1 MKSPNERQRAY
12 RERRK
17 EHKNAG
23 LTKLKILASAT
34 TVKRLD
40 ILSEIDNIDVG
51 NVLGQ
56 AVELIWT
63 QRFGNAEI
71 APANAAKLEKPEK
84 EKAEKPEKPEKPE
97 KSEKKR
103 EKRKQRKKR
112 KREKEK
118 KRKREG
124 ERAKPE
130 KPEKPEKEKAAKPE
144 KPKTKSVKPKGKSES
159 ENPILA
165 AEN

>member
-1 MKSPNERQRAY
+1 MKSPKERQHAY
-12 RERRK
+12 REQRK

-71 APANAAKLEKPEK
+71 APAKAAKLEKPEK
-84 EKAEKPEKPEKPE
+84 EKAAKLEKPEKEKAAKLEKSEKPEKPE
-97 KSEKKR
+97 KSEKL
-103 EKRKQRKKR
+103 
-112 KREKEK
+112 
-118 KRKREG
+118 
-124 ERAKPE
+124 
-130 KPEKPEKEKAAKPE
+130 EKEKAAKPE

-165 AEN
+165 AKH

>member
-1 MKSPNERQRAY
+1 MKSPKERQRAY
-12 RERRK
+12 REQRK

-71 APANAAKLEKPEK
+71 APAKAAKL
-84 EKAEKPEKPEKPE
+84 
-97 KSEKKR
+97 
-103 EKRKQRKKR
+103 
-112 KREKEK
+112 
-118 KRKREG
+118 
-124 ERAKPE
+124 
-130 KPEKPEKEKAAKPE
+130 EKPEKEKAAKPE

-165 AEN
+165 AKH

>member
-1 MKSPNERQRAY
+1 MKSPKERQHAY
-12 RERRK
+12 REQRK

-71 APANAAKLEKPEK
+71 APAKAAKLEKLEK
-84 EKAEKPEKPEKPE
+84 EKAAKLEKPEKPEKPE
-97 KSEKKR
+97 KSEKL
-103 EKRKQRKKR
+103 
-112 KREKEK
+112 
-118 KRKREG
+118 
-124 ERAKPE
+124 
-130 KPEKPEKEKAAKPE
+130 EKEKAAKPE

-165 AEN
+165 AKH

>member
-1 MKSPNERQRAY
+1 MKSPKERQHAY
-12 RERRK
+12 REQRK

-71 APANAAKLEKPEK
+71 APAKAAKLEKPEK
-84 EKAEKPEKPEKPE
+84 EKAAKLEKPEKEKAAKLEKPEKEKAAKLEKSEKPEKPE
-97 KSEKKR
+97 KSEKL
-103 EKRKQRKKR
+103 
-112 KREKEK
+112 
-118 KRKREG
+118 
-124 ERAKPE
+124 
-130 KPEKPEKEKAAKPE
+130 EKEKAAKPE

-165 AEN
+165 AKH

>member
-1 MKSPNERQRAY
+1 MKSPKERQHAY
-12 RERRK
+12 REQRK

-71 APANAAKLEKPEK
+71 APAKAAKLEKPEK
-84 EKAEKPEKPEKPE
+84 EKAAKLEKPEKPEKPE
-97 KSEKKR
+97 KSEKL
-103 EKRKQRKKR
+103 
-112 KREKEK
+112 
-118 KRKREG
+118 
-124 ERAKPE
+124 
-130 KPEKPEKEKAAKPE
+130 EKEKAAKPE

-165 AEN
+165 AKH

>member
-1 MKSPNERQRAY
+1 MKSPKERQRAY
-12 RERRK
+12 REQRK

-71 APANAAKLEKPEK
+71 APAKAAKLEKLEK
-84 EKAEKPEKPEKPE
+84 EKAAKPEKPEKPE
-97 KSEKKR
+97 KS
-103 EKRKQRKKR
+103 
-112 KREKEK
+112 
-118 KRKREG
+118 
-124 ERAKPE
+124 
-130 KPEKPEKEKAAKPE
+130 EKPEKEKAAKPE

-165 AEN
+165 AKH

>member
-1 MKSPNERQRAY
+1 MKSPKERQRAY
-12 RERRK
+12 REQRK

-71 APANAAKLEKPEK
+71 APAKAAKLEKPEK
-84 EKAEKPEKPEKPE
+84 EKAAKLEKPEKEKAAKLEKSEKPEKPE
-97 KSEKKR
+97 KSEKL
-103 EKRKQRKKR
+103 EKD
-112 KREKEK
+112 
-118 KRKREG
+118 
-124 ERAKPE
+124 
-130 KPEKPEKEKAAKPE
+130 KAAKPE

-165 AEN
+165 AKH

>member
-1 MKSPNERQRAY
+1 MKSPKERQHAY
-12 RERRK
+12 REQRK

-71 APANAAKLEKPEK
+71 APAKAAKLEKPEK
-84 EKAEKPEKPEKPE
+84 EKAAKLEKPEKPE
-97 KSEKKR
+97 KSEKL
-103 EKRKQRKKR
+103 
-112 KREKEK
+112 
-118 KRKREG
+118 
-124 ERAKPE
+124 
-130 KPEKPEKEKAAKPE
+130 EKEKAAKPE

-165 AEN
+165 AKH

>member
-1 MKSPNERQRAY
+1 MKSPKERQRAY
-12 RERRK
+12 REQRK

-71 APANAAKLEKPEK
+71 APAKAAKLEKPEK
-84 EKAEKPEKPEKPE
+84 EKAAKLEKSEKPEKPE
-97 KSEKKR
+97 KSEKL
-103 EKRKQRKKR
+103 
-112 KREKEK
+112 
-118 KRKREG
+118 
-124 ERAKPE
+124 
-130 KPEKPEKEKAAKPE
+130 EKEKAAKPE

-165 AEN
+165 AKH

>member
-1 MKSPNERQRAY
+1 MKSPKERQRAY
-12 RERRK
+12 REQRK

-71 APANAAKLEKPEK
+71 APAKAAKLEKPEK
-84 EKAEKPEKPEKPE
+84 EKAAKLEKPEKEKAAKLEKSEKPEKPE
-97 KSEKKR
+97 KSEKL
-103 EKRKQRKKR
+103 
-112 KREKEK
+112 
-118 KRKREG
+118 
-124 ERAKPE
+124 
-130 KPEKPEKEKAAKPE
+130 EKEKAAKPE

-165 AEN
+165 AKH

>member
-1 MKSPNERQRAY
+1 MKSPKERQHAY
-12 RERRK
+12 REQRK

-71 APANAAKLEKPEK
+71 APAKAAKLEKPEK
-84 EKAEKPEKPEKPE
+84 EKAAKLEKPEKEKAAELEKPEKPE
-97 KSEKKR
+97 KSEKL
-103 EKRKQRKKR
+103 
-112 KREKEK
+112 
-118 KRKREG
+118 
-124 ERAKPE
+124 
-130 KPEKPEKEKAAKPE
+130 EKEKAAKPE

-165 AEN
+165 AKH

>member
-1 MKSPNERQRAY
+1 MKSPKERQRAY
-12 RERRK
+12 REQRK

-71 APANAAKLEKPEK
+71 APASGSGEETGETGEGESGETGESREAREAREGESDGSREAETEKPEK
-84 EKAEKPEKPEKPE
+84 
-97 KSEKKR
+97 R
-103 EKRKQRKKR
+103 RRR
-112 KREKEK
+112 KR
-118 KRKREG
+118 R
-124 ERAKPE
+124 
-130 KPEKPEKEKAAKPE
+130 KPE
-144 KPKTKSVKPKGKSES
+144 KPKTKSVKEKAVKSEKPKKS
-159 ENPILA
+159 KTQGQE
-165 AEN
+165 

>member
-1 MKSPNERQRAY
+1 MKSPKERQHAY
-12 RERRK
+12 REQRK

-71 APANAAKLEKPEK
+71 APAKAAKLEKPEK
-84 EKAEKPEKPEKPE
+84 EKAAKLEKPEKEKAAKLEKSEKPEKPEKPE
-97 KSEKKR
+97 KSEKL
-103 EKRKQRKKR
+103 
-112 KREKEK
+112 
-118 KRKREG
+118 
-124 ERAKPE
+124 
-130 KPEKPEKEKAAKPE
+130 EKEKAAKPE

-165 AEN
+165 AKH

>member
-34 TVKRLD
+34 TAKRLE
-40 ILSEIDNIDVG
+40 ILSEIDNTDVS

-56 AVELIWT
+56 AVELLWT

-71 APANAAKLEKPEK
+71 APAKAAKL
-84 EKAEKPEKPEKPE
+84 
-97 KSEKKR
+97 
-103 EKRKQRKKR
+103 
-112 KREKEK
+112 
-118 KRKREG
+118 
-124 ERAKPE
+124 
-130 KPEKPEKEKAAKPE
+130 EKPEKEKAAKPE

-165 AEN
+165 AKH